1 MAVYQLVQASPP
13 TPTST
18 ETGVV
23 ISVDGPDLAR
33 VTSFVLHSAGGTQI
47 TFEVETLALDRG
59 GKPAP
64 HLREH
69 LVSGQP
75 IVVDFYRDEC
85 CDRLVAVRYRD
96 APEGSPGSD
105 GSPTPVDGTTG

>member
-1 MAVYQLVQASPP
+1 LRSPSGAL
-13 TPTST
+13 T
-18 ETGVV
+18 
-23 ISVDGPDLAR
+23 
-33 VTSFVLHSAGGTQI
+33 

-69 LVSGQP
+69 MVSGQP
-75 IVVDFYRDEC
+75 IIVEFYRDEC

-96 APEGSPGSD
+96 APEASPATD
-105 GSPTPVDGTTG
+105 ASPTPVDGTTG